1 MPSHATDCPDTAAQ
15 RQPSAP
21 PWEVADIFRLYGATY
36 RRTHPVP
43 PAHQQVMHAIEA
55 CRTAQLGGHAEH
67 CPTCGFERYAYNSCR
82 NRHCPKC
89 QTFTKVRWVED
100 RKAELLPVPYFHLVF
115 TVPHDLNPLI
125 LAHKRPLLTL
135 LFNAASQT
143 LVQFGRR
150 NLGGQIGCTMVLHT
164 WDQTLGAHFHV
175 HCLIAAGALSSTGE
189 CWIDA
194 DPRFLFPVRALSTVF
209 RAKFCAALAQAGA
222 GGAGPLAAGPT
233 ALGTPERFEQLRTQ
247 LYAKEWVVYA
257 KAPFAGPAH
266 VLDYVGRYTHRV
278 AIANHRILDVRDGW
292 VRFAYR
298 NRRQGNRV
306 QTLALDADEFIR
318 RFLLHVLPRGFMR
331 LRHYG
336 FLANRHKARALRRCR
351 ELLGQPA
358 EPPPRRPQSVVQWM
372 QEVTGVDLT
381 QCPHCG
387 TSPLVRLPLP
397 PCSTPAASRGM
408 PMEVPIDDSS

>member
-1 MPSHATDCPDTAAQ
+1 
-15 RQPSAP
+15 
-21 PWEVADIFRLYGATY
+21 
-36 RRTHPVP
+36 
-43 PAHQQVMHAIEA
+43 MHDIEA

-67 CPTCGFERYAYNSCR
+67 CPSCGFERYAYNSCR

-89 QTFTKVRWVED
+89 QTFTRVQWVED
-100 RKAELLPVPYFHLVF
+100 RKAELLPVPYFHLVL
-115 TVPHDLNPLI
+115 TLPHTLNPLI
-125 LAHKRPLLTL
+125 LTHKRPLLTL

-143 LVQFGRR
+143 LVQFGQR

-175 HCLIAAGALSSTGE
+175 HCLMAAGALAANGGR
-189 CWIDA
+189 WIEA

-209 RAKFCAALAQAGA
+209 RGKFCEALARLWTTDALPCPEEPTS
-222 GGAGPLAAGPT
+222 GGRPADFAPLRA
-233 ALGTPERFEQLRTQ
+233 Q

-257 KAPFAGPAH
+257 KPPFAGPEH
-266 VLDYVGRYTHRV
+266 VLDYVGRYTHRI
-278 AIANHRILDVRDGW
+278 AIANHRILDVRDGR

-298 NRRQGNRV
+298 NRREGNRA
-306 QTLALDADEFIR
+306 QAMTLDADAFIR

-336 FLANRHKARALRRCR
+336 FLANRHKARTLRRCR

-358 EPPPRRPQSVVQWM
+358 TPSPRHPPSVVQWM
-372 QEVTGVDLT
+372 QEVTGIDLT

-387 TSPLVRLPLP
+387 AKPLRRLPLP
-397 PCSTPAASRGM
+397 RLVRPAAHRGA
-408 PMEVPIDDSS
+408 PVEVPIDDSS